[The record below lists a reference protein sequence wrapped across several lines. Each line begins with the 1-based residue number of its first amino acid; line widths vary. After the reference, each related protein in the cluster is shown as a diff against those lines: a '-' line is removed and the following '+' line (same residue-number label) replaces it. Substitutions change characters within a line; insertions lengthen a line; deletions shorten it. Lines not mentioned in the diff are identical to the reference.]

1 MLVKWMGLLP
11 ALFLVAYA
19 IQWLPIDP
27 PLWGTLL
34 IETTVLVPLLNY
46 GISPLVK
53 WLFEDWLYDGVEGER
68 EDVGVGA

>member
-11 ALFLVAYA
+11 ALFLVAYTLK
-19 IQWLPIDP
+19 WLPIDP

-34 IETTVLVPLLNY
+34 IETTILVPLLNY

-68 EDVGVGA
+68 EDVGVGS